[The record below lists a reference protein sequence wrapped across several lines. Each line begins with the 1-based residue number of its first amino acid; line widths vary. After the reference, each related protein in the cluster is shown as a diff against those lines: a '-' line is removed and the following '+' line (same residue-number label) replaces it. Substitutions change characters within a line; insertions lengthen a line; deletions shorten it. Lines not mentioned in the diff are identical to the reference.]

1 MKSMMLVQKANLLSQ
16 LALRDL
22 LYDRK
27 VSFCIIASLIAVI
40 APLLLLFSLKYG
52 IVSQLRSQLIN
63 DPRNLE
69 IKIVGNLNLSSDWFS
84 WLKQQPETRFVM
96 PLTRSLNTIVDLR
109 TDNRRFISDVELLP
123 TESGDP
129 VLGSQQLQQSQGVVL
144 SALAAEKLAV
154 KVGDKVT
161 LLATRKYE
169 GITEK
174 GLIELVIDG
183 VLPESQFSRA
193 AAFVDLTT
201 LVGIEDFRDGLQT
214 DLFPTMQGKIREQVR
229 TTFARARIYAS
240 SLEDVAPL
248 ALKLRD
254 KHIDTRTEAKAIEN
268 VKAIDSVL
276 NVIFMVIAMTSIIG
290 CILSLIGAF
299 LANIDRKRK
308 EIAVLRLLGFQSLGV
323 MGYLVLQAIILSSLA
338 FILSYLFFIT
348 GSQLFNQILT
358 SNLADTHFISSLHP
372 LHLVSAFIICFVLAA
387 IVAAI
392 GAMRAIRIQPAESLR
407 DV

>member
-1 MKSMMLVQKANLLSQ
+1 MMLVQKANLLSQ

-69 IKIVGNLNLSSDWFS
+69 IKIVGNLNLSSDWFI

-154 KVGDKVT
+154 KAGDKVT

-229 TTFARARIYAS
+229 STFARARIYAS

-308 EIAVLRLLGFQSLGV
+308 EIAVLRLLGFQSFGV

-358 SNLADTHFISSLHP
+358 SNFADTHFISSLHP

>member
-1 MKSMMLVQKANLLSQ
+1 MALIQKVNLLSK

-52 IVSQLRSQLIN
+52 IVSQLRSQLVN

-69 IKIVGNLNLSSDWFS
+69 VKIVGNLNLSPDWFA
-84 WLKQQPETRFVM
+84 WLKQQPEARFVM

-109 TDNRRFISDVELLP
+109 SNTRRFISDVELLP

-129 VLGSQQLQQSQGVVL
+129 VLAQQQLQHAQGIVL
-144 SALAAEKLAV
+144 SALAAEKLV
-154 KVGDKVT
+154 VNVGDKVA

-174 GLIELVIDG
+174 GIVELVVEGI
-183 VLPESQFSRA
+183 LPESQFTRA
-193 AAFVDLTT
+193 AAFVHLAT

-214 DLFPTMQGKIREQVR
+214 ALFPNMQGKTNEQAR
-229 TTFARARIYAS
+229 TTFARARIYAT

-248 ALKLRD
+248 ALKLRE
-254 KHIDTRTEAKAIEN
+254 KNIDTRTEAKAIEN

-276 NVIFMVIAMTSIIG
+276 NVIFMVIAMTSVIG

-323 MGYLVLQAIILSSLA
+323 MGYLVLQAVILSSAA
-338 FILSYLFFIT
+338 FILSYLFFLV

-372 LHLVSAFIICFVLAA
+372 LHLVLAFILAFILAA

>member
-1 MKSMMLVQKANLLSQ
+1 MALIQKVNLLSK

-52 IVSQLRSQLIN
+52 IVSQLRSQLVN

-69 IKIVGNLNLSSDWFS
+69 VKIVGNLNLSPDWFA
-84 WLKQQPETRFVM
+84 WLKQQPEAGFVM

-109 TDNRRFISDVELLP
+109 SNTRRFISDVELLP

-129 VLGSQQLQQSQGVVL
+129 VLAQQQLQHAQGMVL

-154 KVGDKVT
+154 NVGDKVA

-169 GITEK
+169 GVTEK
-174 GLIELVIDG
+174 GIVELIVEGI
-183 VLPESQFSRA
+183 LPESQFTRA
-193 AAFVDLTT
+193 AAFVHLTT

-214 DLFPTMQGKIREQVR
+214 ALFPNMQGKTNEQAR
-229 TTFARARIYAS
+229 TTFARARIYAT

-248 ALKLRD
+248 ALKLRE
-254 KHIDTRTEAKAIEN
+254 KNIDTRTEAKAIEN

-276 NVIFMVIAMTSIIG
+276 NVIFMVIAMTSVIG

-323 MGYLVLQAIILSSLA
+323 MGYLVLQAVILSSAA
-338 FILSYLFFIT
+338 FILSYLFFLV

-372 LHLVSAFIICFVLAA
+372 LHLVSAFILAFILAA

>member
-1 MKSMMLVQKANLLSQ
+1 MALIQKVNLLSK

-52 IVSQLRSQLIN
+52 IVSQLRSQLVN

-69 IKIVGNLNLSSDWFS
+69 VKIVGNLNLSPDWFA
-84 WLKQQPETRFVM
+84 WLKQQPEAGFVM

-109 TDNRRFISDVELLP
+109 SDTRRFISDVELLP

-129 VLGSQQLQQSQGVVL
+129 VLAQQQLQHAQGMVL

-154 KVGDKVT
+154 NVGDKVA

-169 GITEK
+169 GVTEK
-174 GLIELVIDG
+174 GIVELIVEGI
-183 VLPESQFSRA
+183 LPESQFTRA
-193 AAFVDLTT
+193 AAFVHLAT

-214 DLFPTMQGKIREQVR
+214 ALFPNMQGKTNEQAR
-229 TTFARARIYAS
+229 TTFARARIYAT

-248 ALKLRD
+248 ALKLRE
-254 KHIDTRTEAKAIEN
+254 KNIDTRTEAKAIEN

-276 NVIFMVIAMTSIIG
+276 NVIFMVIAMTSVIG

-323 MGYLVLQAIILSSLA
+323 MGYLVLQAVILSSAA
-338 FILSYLFFIT
+338 FILSYLFFLV

-372 LHLVSAFIICFVLAA
+372 LHLVSAFILAFILAA
-387 IVAAI
+387 IVATI

>member
-1 MKSMMLVQKANLLSQ
+1 MMLVQKANLLSQ

-69 IKIVGNLNLSSDWFS
+69 IKIVGNLNLSSDWFI

-154 KVGDKVT
+154 KAGDKVT